1 MLESVIT
8 AGVTDPLGHV
18 LDKTLFG
25 SGSFAFT
32 MNTLSL
38 IVVGIA
44 TILLVRAA
52 AVRIEVGAESEGAE
66 RYVTRGYFSKILEL
80 VVLFLREKVF
90 RPQLGPHTAKFTP
103 FLLTLFFFIWFANLF
118 GMIPLI
124 DLQYLITSL
133 ALGEEK
139 KVIGGTPTGRLAVT
153 GALATVAFLVWHIA
167 GIRMNGVKNWA
178 MHFTAGAPWFIW
190 PVMIPVEIIGSIVKP
205 AALCIR
211 LFANMTA
218 GHVLLAVVLGF
229 TGGAFAAAGV
239 VGGIPVAF
247 VAFLGSVAIFF
258 LEVFV
263 STLQAFIFTVLTT
276 IFVSQMVHHHHDD
289 DHIAESYEDSEH
301 SMATDSAAAVTA

>member
-1 MLESVIT
+1 MLNSVIT
-8 AGVTDPLGHV
+8 AAADPLGHV
-18 LDKTLFG
+18 LDKELFG
-25 SGSFAFT
+25 SGTFAFT

-38 IVVGIA
+38 VVVGIA
-44 TILLVRAA
+44 TILLIRAA
-52 AVRIEVGAESEGAE
+52 AKRIEVGSESEGSE
-66 RYVTRGYFSKILEL
+66 RYITRGTFSRILE
-80 VVLFLREKVF
+80 VMVLFLREKVF
-90 RPQLGPHTAKFTP
+90 RPQLGPHTDKFTP

-133 ALGEEK
+133 TLGEEK

-153 GALATVAFLVWHIA
+153 GALATIAFVVWHVS
-167 GIRMNGVKNWA
+167 GLRMNGVKNWA
-178 MHFTAGAPWFIW
+178 AHFTAGAPWFIW

-229 TGGAFAAAGV
+229 TGGAIGAVGL

-276 IFVSQMVHHHHDD
+276 IFISQMVHHHHED
-289 DHIAESYEDSEH
+289 DHHAESYDGHEH
-301 SMATDSAAAVTA
+301 SMATDEAAAVTA